1 MKTTYE
7 GQTES
12 HYFVISGVSETQD
25 ANLRLTAT
33 VKNKKLFKTEFE
45 NSHRFRDLTIQ
56 KRIEIRKYIS
66 EFLISKGV
74 IKDET
79 RNTKKG

>member
-25 ANLRLTAT
+25 ANLRVTVI

-45 NSHRFRDLTIQ
+45 NSHRFKDLTIQ
-56 KRIEIRKYIS
+56 KRIEIRRYIT
-66 EFLISKGV
+66 EFLTSKG
-74 IKDET
+74 ILKT
-79 RNTKKG
+79 

>member
-25 ANLRLTAT
+25 ANLRVTVT
-33 VKNKKLFKTEFE
+33 VKNKKLFKTDFE
-45 NSHRFRDLTIQ
+45 NSHRFKDLTIQ
-56 KRIEIRKYIS
+56 KRIEIRRYITG
-66 EFLISKGV
+66 FLTSKG
-74 IKDET
+74 ILKT
-79 RNTKKG
+79 

>member
-12 HYFVISGVSETQD
+12 HFFVISGVSQTQD
-25 ANLRLTAT
+25 ANLRVTAT

-45 NSHRFRDLTIQ
+45 NSNRFRDLTIQ
-56 KRIEIRKYIS
+56 NRIEIRKYITD
-66 EFLISKGV
+66 FLTSKG
-74 IKDET
+74 ILK
-79 RNTKKG
+79 